1 MPGMSPVFD
10 VFSPAISF
18 FARNV
23 LISYVKYYRMKA
35 MIFAAGLGTRLKPI
49 TDTLP
54 KALVPVC
61 GKPLI
66 EHVARKLQA
75 AGINDTV
82 VNVHYFADKVEE
94 WVDSQEWIVRSQG
107 DIPEG
112 SMHFDI
118 SDERELLLET
128 GGAVLH
134 ARPYLEGCGRF
145 LIHNVDILSNCD
157 IAWLESQVKSDALAT
172 LLVSERKTSR
182 FLLFEH
188 ETLRMVGWMNTD
200 TGDYSVVSPDI
211 VPAECRAL
219 AFSGIH
225 ILSDEVLALMDEYV
239 KEKGLPVDEV
249 KGTRFPIMSFY
260 MWAAAKQ
267 PIYGVVAEDLQ
278 FIDVG
283 KLDAL
288 KPAEEFVKGEN

>member
-1 MPGMSPVFD
+1 
-10 VFSPAISF
+10 
-18 FARNV
+18 
-23 LISYVKYYRMKA
+23 

-61 GKPLI
+61 GKPLL

-75 AGINDTV
+75 AGIDEAV
-82 VNVHYFADKVEE
+82 VNIHYFADKIEE
-94 WVDSQEWIVRSQG
+94 WAKSQPWITDDKKEAG
-107 DIPEG
+107 NGKMLFE
-112 SMHFDI
+112 I
-118 SDERELLLET
+118 SDERAQLLET

-134 ARPYLEGCGRF
+134 ARRFLEGCGRF

-157 IAWLESQVKSDALAT
+157 IKWFASQVKEESMAT
-172 LLVSERKTSR
+172 LLVSERKTTR
-182 FLLFEH
+182 FLLFDPSNMQ
-188 ETLRMVGWMNTD
+188 LAGWLNTD
-200 TGDYSVVSPDI
+200 TGDHHVTSPDI
-211 VPAECRAL
+211 NPAECRAL

-225 ILSDEVLALMDEYV
+225 ILSDKVPALMEEYV
-239 KEKGLPVDEV
+239 KEKNLPVDAE

-260 MWAAAKQ
+260 MWLAAKY
-267 PIYGVVAEDLQ
+267 PVHGVVADNLE

-288 KPAEEFVKGEN
+288 KPAEEFVQRDCK